1 MGVWL
6 QTPYDTN
13 QTNAY
18 GIYQAGSFKSGTIV
32 SSDNNDIT
40 INPGGAGIV
49 SSTKGIAAGIGQTC
63 QALMLGGSNTQLQAT
78 GVDCY
83 AFVQAQG
90 AGKVVLATNG
100 GLAAAQFS
108 APLLAV
114 NAVDVEGAVAAAPPT
129 IGVTGT
135 DANINL
141 RLNAKG
147 AGAVVA
153 GTATAGSFGLQYA
166 TSAAAVPGNFAAN
179 RYIQITANGV
189 TVYVPAMLASW

>member
-1 MGVWL
+1 L
-6 QTPYDTN
+6 
-13 QTNAY
+13 
-18 GIYQAGSFKSGTIV
+18 
-32 SSDNNDIT
+32 SSQ
-40 INPGGAGIV
+40 PM
-49 SSTKGIAAGIGQTC
+49 AA
-63 QALMLGGSNTQLQAT
+63 S
-78 GVDCY
+78 
-83 AFVQAQG
+83 
-90 AGKVVLATNG
+90 
-100 GLAAAQFS
+100 AAQFS